1 MLTVSREI
9 SEKLRLRLTGEEKER
24 AIRQQTDNPEA
35 YRLYLKGLY
44 YWYQAKPEGY
54 EKSRDYFQQAI
65 DKDPT
70 YARAYIG
77 LSWYYAILADDGLSP
92 PSEAWPKAR
101 EAVLKAQE
109 IDSTLAEVP
118 LGLGSVKLLYE
129 WDWPGAE
136 REYTKALQLSL
147 SAAEVYR
154 EYS

>member
-44 YWYQAKPEGY
+44 YWYQAK
-54 EKSRDYFQQAI
+54 